1 MRLRGSET
9 VLAVDDDPGIL
20 ELLGEML
27 QPLGYTVLAAENGER
42 AIEIAAEHNNKIDL
56 LLTDVVL
63 PGMKGQELAA
73 RLLES
78 CPEVDVLFMSGYLCP
93 SMAHSGKRKGSEAF
107 IRKPFS
113 LEAIGVAV
121 KEELERTRDVDF

>member
-93 SMAHSGKRKGSEAF
+93 SMAHSGKRQGYEAF

-113 LEAIGVAV
+113 SNTLLRKIRNI
-121 KEELERTRDVDF
+121 LD

>member
-78 CPEVDVLFMSGYLCP
+78 CPGVDILFMSGYLCP
-93 SMAHSGKRKGSEAF
+93 SMAHSGKGQGFEAF

-113 LEAIGVAV
+113 ANALLRKIRNI
-121 KEELERTRDVDF
+121 LD

>member
-20 ELLGEML
+20 ELLREVL
-27 QPLGYTVLAAENGER
+27 KPLGYTVLAAESGER
-42 AIEIAAEHNNKIDL
+42 AIEIAAEHKDKIDL

-63 PGMKGQELAA
+63 PGIKGQELAA
-73 RLLES
+73 QLLES
-78 CPEVDVLFMSGYLCP
+78 SPGVNVLFMSGYLCP
-93 SMAHSGKRKGSEAF
+93 SMAHNGKGQGGEAF

-113 LEAIGVAV
+113 TGVLLR
-121 KEELERTRDVDF
+121 KIRNILN

>member
-20 ELLGEML
+20 ELLREVL
-27 QPLGYTVLAAENGER
+27 KPLGYTVLAAESGER
-42 AIEIAAEHNNKIDL
+42 AIEIAAEHKDKIDL

-63 PGMKGQELAA
+63 PGIKGQELAA
-73 RLLES
+73 QLLES
-78 CPEVDVLFMSGYLCP
+78 SPGVNVLFMSGYLCP
-93 SMAHSGKRKGSEAF
+93 SMAHNGKGQSFESF

-113 LEAIGVAV
+113 ASALLRKIRNI
-121 KEELERTRDVDF
+121 LN